1 MLYEDLGQKDV
12 LEQLVTRFYN
22 RVYTDDVL
30 RPLFPP
36 DRQRVEQAQIRFLIQ
51 LTGGPKQYDGQDERM
66 NLAMIHRLL
75 PIKEV
80 HAVRWIELMTLTI
93 EETIEDTEAA
103 TRLIE
108 RLRIGAFNVLRICDA
123 HQNG

>member
-36 DRQRVEQAQIRFLIQ
+36 DRQRVERAQVRFLIH
-51 LTGGPKQYDGQDERM
+51 LTGGPKQYDVYDERM
-66 NLAMIHRLL
+66 NLSMIHRLL
-75 PIKEV
+75 PIKEI
-80 HAVRWIELMTLTI
+80 HAIRWIELMTLTI
-93 EETIEDTEAA
+93 EDTIENAEAA

>member
-1 MLYEDLGQKDV
+1 MLYEDLGQKDA

-80 HAVRWIELMTLTI
+80 HAVRWIELMTMTI
-93 EETIEDTEAA
+93 EETIKDTEAA

>member
-1 MLYEDLGQKDV
+1 MLYEDLGQKQAI
-12 LEQLVTRFYN
+12 EQLVARFYE
-22 RVYTDDVL
+22 RVYTDHLL
-30 RPLFPP
+30 RPLFPS
-36 DRQRVEQAQIRFLIQ
+36 DRRHVEQAQTRFLIQ
-51 LTGGPKQYDGQDERM
+51 LTGGPKQYDAYDERM
-66 NLAMIHRLL
+66 NLAMIHLLL

-80 HAVRWIELMTLTI
+80 HAIRWIELMTMTI
-93 EETIEDTEAA
+93 EETISDSEAA

>member
-36 DRQRVEQAQIRFLIQ
+36 DRQRVERAQVRFLIQ
-51 LTGGPKQYDGQDERM
+51 LTGGPKQYDVYDERM

-75 PIKEV
+75 PIKEI
-80 HAVRWIELMTLTI
+80 HAIRWIELMTLTI
-93 EETIEDTEAA
+93 EDTIENAEAA

>member
-1 MLYEDLGQKDV
+1 MLYEDLGQKDA

-75 PIKEV
+75 PIREV
-80 HAVRWIELMTLTI
+80 HAVRWIELMMLTI

>member
-1 MLYEDLGQKDV
+1 MLYEDLGQKDA
-12 LEQLVTRFYN
+12 LEQLVTRFYY

-75 PIKEV
+75 PIREV